1 MVLPALGCTL
11 QSYRPE
17 PIEPARVAEALGSR
31 RSDDADLRGFMERH
45 NYAVSEWPLTQ
56 WDLEALTL
64 MAVYFNPEM
73 DVARANL
80 AVQRAAEITAGQ
92 RPNPRAN
99 PILEHHS
106 AASNGVVDTPWSV
119 GLGLDFPIETGGK
132 REARIARA
140 QSLNDEARLSLGETA
155 WKVRSR
161 LRQRFVDAYAADE
174 TAKLAQQELDLR
186 KQEVE
191 LLDRRQ
197 KAGEVSPSE
206 VTLARLRLQETR
218 LAADGADG
226 NIRAARA
233 ALAAA
238 LGLPFEE
245 TEKLR
250 LSFGKLTESPF
261 PALPEPEVQ
270 HAALQNRLDLRQGLD
285 RYAASEATLREEIAR
300 QYPDIDLSPGFLW
313 DQGDWIKSL
322 GGAILLPL
330 LNNNE
335 GPIGEAEANRKL
347 EAARFKSLESDVLA
361 QSSAARLRYE
371 TALKTWDTAKSIVAT
386 QKARLE
392 DTKKLISFGES
403 DRLTLV
409 ETEIELLAARRAE
422 LQTRIDGLQAWGG
435 VEDAVQKP
443 LDGTAPAPDDMT
455 ASPANQGTQP

>member
-11 QSYRPE
+11 QGYRPE

-31 RSDDADLRGFMERH
+31 RSDDTGLRSFMERH

-99 PILEHHS
+99 PLLEHHS
-106 AASNGVVDTPWSV
+106 AASHGAVDTPWSV

-161 LRQRFVDAYAADE
+161 LRQRFVDAFAADE

-186 KQEVE
+186 KQEVD
-191 LLDRRQ
+191 LLERRQ

-218 LAADGADG
+218 LAADSADG

-245 TEKLR
+245 TEKLQ

-330 LNNNE
+330 FNNNE

-347 EAARFKSLESDVLA
+347 EAARFKSLEFRRAGAIQCGRPSLRDGVEDMGHR
-361 QSSAARLRYE
+361 QKHRRDPESATRGYE
-371 TALKTWDTAKSIVAT
+371 ETHQFWRIRSIDPGRNRNRIA
-386 QKARLE
+386 
-392 DTKKLISFGES
+392 GGP
-403 DRLTLV
+403 
-409 ETEIELLAARRAE
+409 ARRAS
-422 LQTRIDGLQAWGG
+422 
-435 VEDAVQKP
+435 DA
-443 LDGTAPAPDDMT
+443 DRRAPSLGRGRGRGAKTPRWDR
-455 ASPANQGTQP
+455 ARAG